1 MFKTYI
7 KSVRPNLSD
16 GSVHSYGQQLKAIA
30 KANNFKPDISP
41 LMFVHK
47 MANKA
52 MRDSKLKF
60 IKLEK
65 SKQAANIGLSAV
77 KVLLIA
83 NKDHIHQ
90 TKYDKLFKAIGTE
103 GRTIRNEISESAGN
117 NNMSIKEAV
126 AFKTSWDDIQ
136 TFAKSYHSLDK
147 HADRDYIL
155 LNLVINNFEEKDDI
169 KYNVLLRSVEYSSL
183 FIWKHRKKPPA
194 DHRNYIYLSK
204 NLLWIQNSKTTGGI
218 KALSNGVIDQVKLK
232 TYPINNVLMI
242 KIKEYIKNNKL
253 KHLDPLFLNNIG
265 DKQMSSNFF
274 GKLVSELLYPL
285 NVALSPQMLR
295 KVYSNRPLPNLNHN
309 QKMELNKLVDHNIQ
323 TESAFY
329 MKNTE

>member
-7 KSVRPNLSD
+7 QSVRPNLSQ
-16 GSVHSYGQQLKAIA
+16 GSVHSYSQQLKAIA
-30 KANNFKPDISP
+30 KANNFKPDISS
-41 LMFVHK
+41 LVFIQK
-47 MANKA
+47 IANKA

-65 SKQAANIGLSAV
+65 SKQAANVGLSAV
-77 KVLLIA
+77 KVLLIGH
-83 NKDHIHQ
+83 KDMIHQ
-90 TKYDKLFKAIGTE
+90 TKYDKLLKAISTE
-103 GRTIRNEISESAGN
+103 GKAIRNEISESAGT
-117 NNMSIKEAV
+117 NNMSIKEEV

-155 LNLVINNFEEKDDI
+155 LNLIINNFEEKDDI

-183 FIWKHRKKPPA
+183 YIWKHRKKPPN
-194 DHRNYIYLSK
+194 DSRNYIYLPK
-204 NLLWIQNSKTTGGI
+204 NLLWIQSSKTTGGI

-232 TYPINNVLMI
+232 TYPINKDLMI
-242 KIKEYIKNNKL
+242 GAKQYIKNNKL
-253 KHLDPLFLNNIG
+253 KHLDPLFYNNKG

-295 KVYSNRPLPNLNHN
+295 KVYSNRPLPKLNHN
-309 QKMELNKLVDHNIQ
+309 QKIELNKLVDHNIQ

-329 MKNTE
+329 MKNIE